1 MFFSIIQEIN
11 LKFKE
16 QPLKNRHHERWLK
29 SISNLPSQ
37 SLHHPNLC
45 LLRVW
50 VRCHH
55 NHLMIKVLSAQ
66 NSHFKEVSIEL
77 KNICQIFRGKNVKCL
92 TVWQVMP
99 IGDKA
104 SKKAWS
110 EGKMIEWRTRRAVAG
125 HDIYQSGKKRCVYC
139 KNWSWEAI
147 HTKEVSSLEFK
158 ARLRNDQHLPRNLQ
172 LTIWWRMIFQSIS

>member
-1 MFFSIIQEIN
+1 MNLAMFFSIIQEIN

-92 TVWQVMP
+92 TVWQVNANWGQSFKKSVVGRQNDWVKNKKSSRWTWHIP
-99 IGDKA
+99 IR
-104 SKKAWS
+104 
-110 EGKMIEWRTRRAVAG
+110 EEKMCILQKLIVRSNT
-125 HDIYQSGKKRCVYC
+125 YKRG
-139 KNWSWEAI
+139 
-147 HTKEVSSLEFK
+147 
-158 ARLRNDQHLPRNLQ
+158 
-172 LTIWWRMIFQSIS
+172 IFFGV